1 MFHKNSFVVVLVVM
15 TAIVIKR
22 VESFAIITNKRAKS
36 TTNMMAF
43 GLEKLGQPII
53 KVENP
58 GVVPSTEPSLFGYR
72 AALFNTNG
80 NDERDDS
87 SPDDRYH
94 DELFSLDMN
103 FQKKRLLAGLSNGDW
118 SQQEKLDRIRVA
130 STQDGTIESL
140 SMVASLSS
148 GGLFQEWDFDF

>member
-1 MFHKNSFVVVLVVM
+1 M
-15 TAIVIKR
+15 
-22 VESFAIITNKRAKS
+22 
-36 TTNMMAF
+36 
-43 GLEKLGQPII
+43 GPII

-80 NDERDDS
+80 NDERDNFS
-87 SPDDRYH
+87 SDDRYH

-103 FQKKRLLAGLSNGDW
+103 FQKMTLLAGLSNGDW
-118 SQQEKLDRIRVA
+118 SPQEKLDQIRIA
-130 STQDGTIESL
+130 STQDGTIGSP
-140 SMVASLSS
+140 SMVASLHS